1 LPPPLPLQRPDT
13 SNASTA
19 EEDETTSSS
28 EATTEDSS
36 IPEEEDN
43 VPDSIEE
50 KPPSSTRTLDSN
62 VDYEIA
68 PSQPQPIPQ
77 LSVAVHLIDQVRMQ
91 QWSALLSQPK
101 WRRRQV
107 KYRDMD
113 GLSPLHWAAA
123 GGAPLPVVDR
133 LLTAANSIAQQADN
147 EGSLPLHFA
156 THYAAPRDVIA
167 ALWQAYPAAIFHRDR
182 YGRTPLYHAVDK
194 SLGLATLQLLLQG
207 GDTVDAAAVTVNTTS
222 TAEPTATITDNKSHN
237 HPHYEL
243 ITTPCYSPQ
252 GSSRRE
258 QATRTPLF
266 MVWASVL
273 NDREARIKWRG
284 KKWDKAVWM
293 LQNSYRYHHG
303 MVTKTTKATTT
314 GGEENEDE
322 DLSSS
327 LVSICVRMDLYLPDP
342 VVPLVATAQGTTP
355 GRLADLVVAAATPS
369 YSLERILELLGLLL
383 SRLIVDQKEDDGVDI
398 RGVAAM
404 AAAQAGQP
412 WQVLER
418 LPHRDRHALAII
430 AAMARP
436 ILYDRTTKPSLPGGF
451 LQDPLGLL
459 RRLQTPKESA
469 SKPPEQQET
478 RIHSTVVARAD
489 SVAASAV
496 DTIYR
501 LLRENP
507 GQLLVAAASKT
518 ASVSA

>member
-1 LPPPLPLQRPDT
+1 
-13 SNASTA
+13 
-19 EEDETTSSS
+19 
-28 EATTEDSS
+28 
-36 IPEEEDN
+36 
-43 VPDSIEE
+43 
-50 KPPSSTRTLDSN
+50 
-62 VDYEIA
+62 
-68 PSQPQPIPQ
+68 
-77 LSVAVHLIDQVRMQ
+77 
-91 QWSALLSQPK
+91 
-101 WRRRQV
+101 
-107 KYRDMD
+107 
-113 GLSPLHWAAA
+113 LSPLHWAAA

-133 LLTAANSIAQQADN
+133 LLTAATSIARQADN

-167 ALWQAYPAAIFHRDR
+167 ALWQAYPTAIFHRDR

-207 GDTVDAAAVTVNTTS
+207 GGSTVDAAAVTVKSTS
-222 TAEPTATITDNKSHN
+222 TTAGTATITDNNSHN
-237 HPHYEL
+237 TPHYEL

-284 KKWDKAVWM
+284 KKWEKAVWM

-303 MVTKTTKATTT
+303 LVTTTKKATTT

-327 LVSICVRMDLYLPDP
+327 LVSICIRMDLYLPDP
-342 VVPLVATAQGTTP
+342 VVPLVATAQCTTP

-369 YSLERILELLGLLL
+369 YSLERILELLDLLL
-383 SRLIVDQKEDDGVDI
+383 SRLIVVPKDDDDGVDV

-418 LPHRDRHALAII
+418 LPHRDRHALAIV

-436 ILYDRTTKPSLPGGF
+436 ILYDRTTNPSLPGGF

-459 RRLQTPKESA
+459 RRVQTPKESS

-478 RIHSTVVARAD
+478 RIHSTVVDRAD

-507 GQLLVAAASKT
+507 GQLLVAAAST
-518 ASVSA
+518 ATSVSA